1 MESGKYECLYCRHY
15 RYKVFRNTTCTIG
28 CTEMCLEFQVWLG
41 LERRVL
47 RTDYG
52 NIKFFYTKII
62 IGIKYILEKNIFLSK
77 SILITTQV
85 LQFYHK
91 NLILNMYIRATHF
104 VWGVWKVFVVHPL
117 KYALAC
123 FLMIIK
129 ILRA

>member
-1 MESGKYECLYCRHY
+1 MMESGKYECLYCRHY

-47 RTDYG
+47 RTYYG

-77 SILITTQV
+77 IFYSILITTQV

-91 NLILNMYIRATHF
+91 NLILNMYVYIYI
-104 VWGVWKVFVVHPL
+104 
-117 KYALAC
+117 KYVC
-123 FLMIIK
+123 I
-129 ILRA
+129 

>member
-1 MESGKYECLYCRHY
+1 MMESGKYECLYCRHY

-52 NIKFFYTKII
+52 NITFFYTKII

-91 NLILNMYIRATHF
+91 HLILNMYIRATHF
-104 VWGVWKVFVVHPL
+104 VWGQKKCLLSTP
-117 KYALAC
+117 
-123 FLMIIK
+123 
-129 ILRA
+129 